1 MVIALRARLQNVP
14 LAGADPEATEAIMGI
29 AAATVRLT
37 LLQAVATA
45 VAIAV
50 VGRQGAAAQG
60 HAGPEVAHPSLTHQ
74 LK

>member
-1 MVIALRARLQNVP
+1 MDITLRARLQNVP

-37 LLQAVATA
+37 PQAAAIAVVAGRQAVAT
-45 VAIAV
+45 
-50 VGRQGAAAQG
+50 QG